1 MTVDKDFVLEAL
13 LRHNYLPT
21 QRKASEEL
29 PPIFTTRRLTADIA
43 FKLAEMEPRKG
54 DYSGYDQIEYRM
66 TRFNYV
72 SRPLSIPHP
81 LPHSRLCL
89 CIRDCWEHLGYI
101 VANPCSGIKPQK
113 HADGRL
119 IIMDYDDS
127 LSKSR
132 RTQKQAF
139 GNRFKVHSDVS
150 NCFPSIYSH
159 AVPWALLG
167 FDEAKAKKS
176 HKHKDEWF
184 NKLDET
190 LRLTK
195 RNETQ
200 GIAIGPATSNVISE
214 IILARIDE
222 VLVSKGHQFQ
232 RYIDDYTCYCESEE
246 KAQDFIRQLS
256 AELSR
261 FKLMLNIKKT
271 EVRKLPEPMADDWI
285 ISITSAIPSGKS
297 IDAYQA
303 IHFLEYALALSNKY
317 PEGSVMKFAMKTLTK
332 KPLDLFAKF
341 DVLDYGL
348 GLAFHQPF
356 LLPLLDR
363 ALADTWLIS
372 QFDAPVKLNAIVRE
386 HAKLHRSDGMA
397 WGLYLLGKHDAA
409 IEESTADFVI
419 ETADAMSIAVLH
431 WTGQYPEKVK
441 AFVDSIV
448 ASGDLYRFDAYWL
461 LLYEAFRDGVI
472 PNPYPDEVFPILKDG
487 GVYFLADES
496 TIAAD
501 DLAGVFPDLTECDDA
516 SPTEEEVTDPVT
528 IDPAL

>member
-1 MTVDKDFVLEAL
+1 MTVDKDFVLDAL

-29 PPIFTTRRLTADIA
+29 PPIFTTRRLTADVA
-43 FKLAEMEPRKG
+43 VKLAGLEPRKG

-81 LPHSRLCL
+81 LPHARLCL
-89 CIRDCWEHLGYI
+89 SIRDCWEHLEYI
-101 VANPCSGIKPQK
+101 VSNPCSGIKPQE

-132 RTQKQAF
+132 STQKQVF

-159 AVPWALLG
+159 AVPWALVG
-167 FDEAKAKKS
+167 FDEAKAKKPP
-176 HKHKDEWF
+176 KHKAEWF
-184 NKLDET
+184 NQLDEA

-222 VLVSKGHQFQ
+222 TLVSKGHRFT
-232 RYIDDYTCYCESEE
+232 RYIDDYTCYCDSEE
-246 KAQDFIRQLS
+246 KAQEFIRLLS
-256 AELSR
+256 SELSK
-261 FKLMLNIKKT
+261 FKLMLNVKKT
-271 EVRKLPEPMADDWI
+271 EVRKLPEPMADDWV
-285 ISITSAIPSGKS
+285 ISLISAIPSGKS

-303 IHFLEYALALSNKY
+303 IHFLEFALALSNKH

-332 KPLDLFAKF
+332 KPLDLFAKC
-341 DVLDYGL
+341 DVLNYGL
-348 GLAFHQPF
+348 NLAFHQSF
-356 LLPLLDR
+356 LLPHFGKILS
-363 ALADTWLIS
+363 DTWLVS
-372 QFDAPVKLNAIVRE
+372 QFDAPAKLNAIVRE
-386 HAKLHRSDGMA
+386 HAKLHRSDGMT
-397 WGLYLLGKHDAA
+397 WGLYLLGKHDAL
-409 IEESTADFVI
+409 IEENTADAVI
-419 ETADAMSIAVLH
+419 GTEDAMSIAVLH
-431 WTGQYPEKVK
+431 WSGQYPAKVKQFVEKV
-441 AFVDSIV
+441 V
-448 ASGDLYRFDAYWL
+448 ASGDLYRLDAYWL

-472 PNPYPDEVFPILKDG
+472 PNPYPDDVFPTLNAD

-496 TIAAD
+496 KIAAD
-501 DLAGVFPDLTECDDA
+501 DVAGFFHDLDDEEGAAVGDDA
-516 SPTEEEVTDPVT
+516 TE
-528 IDPAL
+528 

>member
-29 PPIFTTRRLTADIA
+29 PPIFTTRRLTADVA
-43 FKLAEMEPRKG
+43 VRLAEMEPRKG

-89 CIRDCWEHLGYI
+89 CIRDCWEHLEYI
-101 VANPCSGIKPQK
+101 AANPCSSIKPKK

-127 LSKSR
+127 LTKSR
-132 RTQKQAF
+132 STQRQAF

-159 AVPWALLG
+159 AVPWALVG
-167 FDEAKAKKS
+167 FDEAKAKKAG
-176 HKHKDEWF
+176 KFKAEWF
-184 NKLDET
+184 NQLDEA

-195 RNETQ
+195 RGETQ

-232 RYIDDYTCYCESEE
+232 RYIDDYTCYCDSEE

-271 EVRKLPEPMADDWI
+271 EVRKLPEPMADDWVI
-285 ISITSAIPSGKS
+285 NLTSAIPSAKS

-303 IHFLEYALALSNKY
+303 IHFLEFALALANKY

-332 KPLDLFAKF
+332 KPLDLFAKC
-341 DVLDYGL
+341 DVLNYGL
-348 GLAFHQPF
+348 CLAFHQSF

-363 ALADTWLIS
+363 LLADTWLVS
-372 QFDAPVKLNAIVRE
+372 QFDAPAKLNAIVRE
-386 HAKLHRSDGMA
+386 HAKLHRSDGMT
-397 WGLYLLGKHDAA
+397 WGLYLLGKNEAA
-409 IEESTADFVI
+409 IETETAEVVFG
-419 ETADAMSIAVLH
+419 TADAMSIAVLH
-431 WTGQYPEKVK
+431 WSGQYPEKVK
-441 AFVDSIV
+441 VFVEDIV
-448 ASGDLYRFDAYWL
+448 ATGDLYKLDAYWL
-461 LLYEAFRDGVI
+461 LLYEAFCDGVI
-472 PNPYPDEVFPILKDG
+472 SNPYPDEVFPLLLDSGVRFISNDDG
-487 GVYFLADES
+487 AFFDDVSAMFSAVSES
-496 TIAAD
+496 E
-501 DLAGVFPDLTECDDA
+501 VVPDGEII
-516 SPTEEEVTDPVT
+516 E
-528 IDPAL
+528 

>member
-1 MTVDKDFVLEAL
+1 MTVDKDFVLDAL

-29 PPIFTTRRLTADIA
+29 PPIFTTRRLTKEVAEELG
-43 FKLAEMEPRKG
+43 KLPNRTG
-54 DYSGYDQIEYRM
+54 DYSGYDQIEYRL

-81 LPHSRLCL
+81 LPHSKLCL
-89 CIRDCWEHLGYI
+89 CIRDCWEHLEYI
-101 VANPCSGIKPQK
+101 AANPCSGIKPQK
-113 HADGRL
+113 HADGRI

-159 AVPWALLG
+159 AVPWALVG
-167 FDEAKAKKS
+167 FDDAKAKKPPKFKS
-176 HKHKDEWF
+176 EWF
-184 NKLDET
+184 NQLDET

-200 GIAIGPATSNVISE
+200 GIAIGPATSNIVSE
-214 IILARIDE
+214 IILARIDQA
-222 VLVSKGHQFQ
+222 LSSKGHQFT

-271 EVRKLPEPMADDWI
+271 EVRRLPEPISDDWI
-285 ISITSAIPSGKS
+285 ISLISAIPSGDS
-297 IDAYQA
+297 INAYQA
-303 IHFLEYALALSNKY
+303 IHFLELALALSNKY

-332 KPLDLFAKF
+332 KPLDLDAKC

-348 GLAFHQPF
+348 GLSFHQPF
-356 LLPLLDR
+356 LLPLLER
-363 ALADTWLIS
+363 ALSDTWLIS
-372 QFDAPVKLNAIVRE
+372 QFEATAKLNATIRE
-386 HAKLHRSDGMA
+386 HAKLHRSDGMT
-397 WGLYLLGKHDAA
+397 WGLYLLGKHDAV
-409 IEESTADFVI
+409 IEPETADVVI

-431 WTGQYPEKVK
+431 WSGQCPEKVK
-441 AFVDSIV
+441 GFVDGLV
-448 ASGDLYRFDAYWL
+448 ASGDLYKLDAYWI
-461 LLYEAFRDGVI
+461 LLYAVFRDGII
-472 PNPYPDEVFPILKDG
+472 PNPYNDDVFSVLKDS
-487 GVYFLADES
+487 GVYFLADET

-501 DLAGVFPDLTECDDA
+501 DLADIFPNLENVENTTSEGVE
-516 SPTEEEVTDPVT
+516 
-528 IDPAL
+528 